1 VAYPQLIVVT
11 PPEGPATTTGA
22 SVINC
27 CYAAS
32 GIGVSLTMIRKSGG
46 CPRIFRKLDQCSTV
60 VGCVAE
66 VQHVGMPAQN
76 RVNDL
81 ALNSSAS
88 AMDDSDVA
96 KTLAH
101 CLVQVF
107 FSDPKH
113 LEWHFTHVLGDDGD
127 IFISAP
133 QTNSMSYS

>member
-1 VAYPQLIVVT
+1 MT
-11 PPEGPATTTGA
+11 
-22 SVINC
+22 
-27 CYAAS
+27 
-32 GIGVSLTMIRKSGG
+32 RKSGG
-46 CPRIFRKLDQCSTV
+46 CPRIFRKPDQCSTA

-66 VQHVGMPAQN
+66 VQHVGMSAQN

-96 KTLAH
+96 KTVAH

-113 LEWHFTHVLGDDGD
+113 LEWHLRMWSVMMET
-127 IFISAP
+127 IFVAAP
-133 QTNSMSYS
+133 QTNNMSYS